1 MQVHL
6 DDRRGL
12 VRDRSHVD
20 VGLIAV
26 APDHLTGQLAQLLD
40 RFIELDLEQRRR
52 LHEALVV
59 LGELEEVDLPVIRVP
74 VAPNAFE
81 APGPVIE
88 RMRPDA
94 DLGVLE
100 GDDRALEVGE
110 AAINRLCGWWSGIGG
125 VERLD
130 SHQATT
136 WVVRTIS
143 SRSRSR
149 MSFLRSARPRNSS
162 QARAKAASGRW

>member
-26 APDHLTGQLAQLLD
+26 APDQLTGQLAQLLD

-52 LHEALVV
+52 FQEALVV
-59 LGELEEVDLPVIRVP
+59 LGELEEVDLPLIRVP

-81 APGPVIE
+81 APGPAIE

-100 GDDRALEVGE
+100 GDDRAPEVGE
-110 AAINRLCGWWSGIGG
+110 AAIDRLCGWWSGIGG

-130 SHQATT
+130 GHQATT
-136 WVVRTIS
+136 WVLRTIA
-143 SRSRSR
+143 SRSRSW
-149 MSFLRSARPRNSS
+149 MSYLRSANSRNCSQPRV
-162 QARAKAASGRW
+162 QAH